1 MSPSTKKGPGSPV
14 RRAPRT
20 PAGQRPDSPGRKTK
34 FFIVTGV
41 SGAGKSQALK
51 AFEDF
56 GFFCVDNLPISLLD
70 QFADHIGR
78 ARGLKQVALGMDI
91 REGRWLDGLPAVL
104 KSLKAKGIEPRI
116 LFLDASDACII
127 QRFSETR
134 HRHPLGRKLAESIR
148 EERRRLVPVKA
159 LADKVIDTS
168 AMTLGE
174 LKEKLSET
182 LQLTRTKEM
191 TLSVV
196 SFGYKYGLPLDAD
209 IVMDVRF
216 LPNPN
221 YEPRLKKLT
230 GLYPAVQKFIVAES
244 NARKF
249 LDDYIE
255 FILGLLPYYV
265 REGKSYL
272 TIAVGCTGGRHRS
285 VFVTN
290 HLARMLGRSGHPVQ
304 EFHRDSHRAG

>member
-1 MSPSTKKGPGSPV
+1 MSPSKGG
-14 RRAPRT
+14 RR
-20 PAGQRPDSPGRKTK
+20 DRKTK

-51 AFEDF
+51 AFEDL
-56 GFFCVDNLPISLLD
+56 GFSCVDNLPISLLD
-70 QFADHIGR
+70 QFADHVCR
-78 ARGLKQVALGMDI
+78 SRGLRQVALGMDI
-91 REGRWLDGLPAVL
+91 REGRWLDGLPGVL

-116 LFLDASDACII
+116 LFLDASDAAVI

-134 HRHPLGRKLAESIR
+134 HRHPLGRKLSDSIR

-196 SFGYKYGLPLDAD
+196 SFGYKYGLPMDAD

-230 GLYPAVQKFIVAES
+230 GLYPAVQKFIVADS

-249 LDDYIE
+249 LDDYLE
-255 FILGLLPYYV
+255 FILRLLPYYV

-290 HLARMLGRSGHPVQ
+290 HLARMLARSGHPVQ
-304 EFHRDSHRAG
+304 EFHRDIHRAG